1 MILRLH
7 HVTEPVTAESMAQNN
22 AAPENSVGSSDA
34 LLLDDS
40 SFLME

>member
-22 AAPENSVGSSDA
+22 AALENSYGAGCTV
-34 LLLDDS
+34 LLDGLS
-40 SFLME
+40 LSV

>member
-22 AAPENSVGSSDA
+22 AAPENSVGSGDA
-34 LLLDDS
+34 LLLNGLS
-40 SFLME
+40 LSV